1 MNVIDIIIIV
11 LLALA
16 VIKGIKDGLV
26 RQAGGIAGIILGIF
40 IAGRFS
46 AMLSKWLNQW
56 IPDVSENIAK
66 ILSFVIIIIVV
77 IICTALLSRLLEK
90 VIKITTL
97 GWVNRLLGVLLSVCT
112 VTLLIGV
119 IISLIEY
126 VNATWF
132 TLVDQGRLESSKG
145 VQIISSISDAVFPYI
160 KRLFNA

>member
-66 ILSFVIIIIVV
+66 ILSFVIIIILV

-112 VTLLIGV
+112 ATLLTGV
-119 IISLIEY
+119 VISLIEY

-132 TLVDQGRLESSKG
+132 TLVDQGHLESSKG